1 MLISRAMLAVTL
13 AAALALPATAQHQ
26 PGQKEE
32 STGAK
37 VREAAAQP
45 IEDINLKRDRIPPA
59 IERILDDPYSL
70 DGLGRCKLLAAAIV
84 ELDDVLGPDID
95 VNMPEDKGKKRR
107 DTVIRLSGNFL
118 SNLILPFR
126 GVVREVSGSAE
137 AKRDYEAAIVTGVA
151 RRSFLKGV
159 ATARGCALPPPP
171 AVPPVKPDD
180 VSKPSE

>member
-1 MLISRAMLAVTL
+1 MLAVTL
-13 AAALALPATAQHQ
+13 AVALVLPAAAQQ
-26 PGQKEE
+26 SPGQKDE

-37 VREAAAQP
+37 VKDAATQP
-45 IEDINLKRDRIPPA
+45 IEDVNLKRDRIPPA

-70 DGLGRCKLLAAAIV
+70 DGLRRCKALSTAIT
-84 ELDDVLGPDID
+84 ELDGVLGPDID
-95 VNMPEDKGKKRR
+95 VNMPENRGKKRR

-159 ATARGCALPPPP
+159 ATARGCALPLPP

-180 VSKPSE
+180 ESKPSE